1 MTFPGISGFRMADF
15 KLTSYLKLTS
25 ASYWPT
31 TLPPRAIVECH
42 IVDQWDMEKERKKM
56 TQSLRNQ
63 AHIKQPVHES
73 MKWYF
78 QASVGHISLLINQ
91 CPTNG
96 CTVYRKYS
104 YVRQK
109 ILKPRHLCTHFFH
122 CISLFVNSV
131 SLVFLVFLQF
141 CWIFFTIEMEKPFTL
156 LWIRLGVT
164 GIPLDVDAGLFQH
177 IRRSSLWHSWC
188 WEGSWLIC
196 IYIYNQP

>member
-1 MTFPGISGFRMADF
+1 MTFPGISGFRMANF
-15 KLTSYLKLTS
+15 KLTSYLKLIS

-63 AHIKQPVHES
+63 AQIKQPVHES

-122 CISLFVNSV
+122 CISLFVNWV
-131 SLVFLVFLQF
+131 PLALLVFLQF
-141 CWIFFTIEMEKPFTL
+141 CWLFFTIEMEKPFTL

-164 GIPLDVDAGLFQH
+164 GIPLDVDAEL
-177 IRRSSLWHSWC
+177 C
-188 WEGSWLIC
+188 
-196 IYIYNQP
+196 